1 MARQQALIVDDEAD
15 IRELLQITLSTM
27 GLDCDQAGSVKE
39 GRKLLAKGNYDLCL
53 TDMRLPDGQG
63 IELVKEIQTNH
74 PKTPVAVIT
83 AYGSMESAVETL
95 KAGAFDYVS
104 KPVDLKALR
113 DLVNSAL
120 RLREDRDV
128 RERRSRHTMIG
139 DSSPMRRLRGTIE
152 KLARSQAPVF
162 IHGESGT
169 GKELAARLIHDKG
182 PRAEQSFVAVNCGA
196 IPADLMESEF
206 FGHKRGSFTGA
217 IADKPG
223 LFQAADGGTLFLDEI
238 AELPFPMQVKLLRA
252 IQERAVRPVGSHEE
266 VRVDVRILSAT
277 HHSLNERVAK
287 GTFREDLYYRI
298 NVIELEIPPL
308 RERPEDIPSLAEHCL
323 KQLEQRSGRPS
334 PGLSKEAIAA
344 LQAYTFPGNVRELE
358 NLLERASSLCEG
370 NEIAAIDLHL
380 NEGPREAPPPVTG
393 KNLDEYLAELERSR
407 ITEAL
412 EETRWN
418 KTEAAK
424 RLGVSFRSLRYRME
438 KLGIE

>member
-139 DSSPMRRLRGTIE
+139 DSSPMRRLRGLS
-152 KLARSQAPVF
+152 KS
-162 IHGESGT
+162 S
-169 GKELAARLIHDKG
+169 LAAKHRSSST
-182 PRAEQSFVAVNCGA
+182 AN
-196 IPADLMESEF
+196 PA
-206 FGHKRGSFTGA
+206 
-217 IADKPG
+217 P
-223 LFQAADGGTLFLDEI
+223 
-238 AELPFPMQVKLLRA
+238 
-252 IQERAVRPVGSHEE
+252 
-266 VRVDVRILSAT
+266 
-277 HHSLNERVAK
+277 AK
-287 GTFREDLYYRI
+287 SWRRD
-298 NVIELEIPPL
+298 
-308 RERPEDIPSLAEHCL
+308 
-323 KQLEQRSGRPS
+323 
-334 PGLSKEAIAA
+334 
-344 LQAYTFPGNVRELE
+344 
-358 NLLERASSLCEG
+358 SSTTKAQG
-370 NEIAAIDLHL
+370 
-380 NEGPREAPPPVTG
+380 
-393 KNLDEYLAELERSR
+393 RSR
-407 ITEAL
+407 
-412 EETRWN
+412 
-418 KTEAAK
+418 
-424 RLGVSFRSLRYRME
+424 VSLPSTVEPYLPT
-438 KLGIE
+438 

>member
-1 MARQQALIVDDEAD
+1 
-15 IRELLQITLSTM
+15 
-27 GLDCDQAGSVKE
+27 
-39 GRKLLAKGNYDLCL
+39 
-53 TDMRLPDGQG
+53 
-63 IELVKEIQTNH
+63 
-74 PKTPVAVIT
+74 
-83 AYGSMESAVETL
+83 
-95 KAGAFDYVS
+95 
-104 KPVDLKALR
+104 
-113 DLVNSAL
+113 
-120 RLREDRDV
+120 
-128 RERRSRHTMIG
+128 
-139 DSSPMRRLRGTIE
+139 
-152 KLARSQAPVF
+152 
-162 IHGESGT
+162 
-169 GKELAARLIHDKG
+169 
-182 PRAEQSFVAVNCGA
+182 
-196 IPADLMESEF
+196 MESEF